1 MKKLLVMVAFA
12 VSCLGARAQLFTADS
27 FTGALLGAGL
37 GAAIGHG
44 AGDAGKGAA
53 IGAASGWF
61 LGTVANDYR
70 RSRYEDHYGYGY
82 SPYRQHSH
90 YAPGYGHA
98 PYRVEYANNP
108 VVVYQRPAASESQ
121 TAATLPPAAEPAPA
135 YTPRPARPMDGANS
149 LFGR

>member
-12 VSCLGARAQLFTADS
+12 VSCLGARAQLFTPDS

-61 LGTVANDYR
+61 LGTVAGEHR
-70 RSRYEDHYGYGY
+70 RSRYDDRYGYGHY
-82 SPYRQHSH
+82 PYRHHYS
-90 YAPGYGHA
+90 YAPGYGYA
-98 PYRVEYANNP
+98 PYREVYAANP
-108 VVVYQRPAASESQ
+108 VVVYQQPAATETQS
-121 TAATLPPAAEPAPA
+121 AATAPPPADPQPA
-135 YTPRPARPMDGANS
+135 YTPRPARAMDGANS

>member
-1 MKKLLVMVAFA
+1 MKKLLVMVVFA
-12 VSCLGARAQLFTADS
+12 VSCLGVRAQLFTPDS

-70 RSRYEDHYGYGY
+70 RSRYDGFYGYGY
-82 SPYRQHSH
+82 SPYRHH
-90 YAPGYGHA
+90 YYYAPGYGYA
-98 PYRVEYANNP
+98 PYRVAYANNP
-108 VVVYQRPAASESQ
+108 VVVYQQPAAPVAQ
-121 TAATLPPAAEPAPA
+121 TETAPPPTDPQPN
-135 YTPRPARPMDGANS
+135 YTPRPARAMDGANS